1 MRVLQVNN
9 IDLHGRRFNGYDL
22 LDELRD
28 RDVVGAQVVMNK
40 LSKNPNVTAL
50 LTRHMDLAVQDAL
63 CRVEQRHSMNDL
75 LFPWGRVLAELPEF
89 VEADVVHYHLLHNQ
103 MISVLD
109 LPWLFEKKPTVWTFH
124 DAWPL
129 TGHCIQPVE
138 CERWLSG
145 CVGCPA
151 LEVPFAMREDCA
163 HMMWR
168 IKQRTFSKLDVD
180 IVVASEYMRDMVA
193 RSPLTAHF
201 QRVHVI
207 PFGIDASLFL
217 PDEERLASREALGIP
232 PDDFVIFFRSAD
244 SEYKGLRY
252 IIEALQSHAPMRSTT
267 LLAVDQLGHLK
278 SLRSRYNIV
287 ELGWVN
293 DEKLYPKLFSAA
305 DVFLMPSTVEGF
317 GLMALEA
324 MSAGR
329 PVVCFEGTA
338 VPQVTHEPECV
349 IAVPKGDA
357 VALRAAIDRLAADP
371 EEAHRRG
378 ELGRRIAA
386 EQYSHGR
393 YLDTVAALYRSV
405 RGGDVQ

>member
-28 RDVVGAQVVMNK
+28 RDVAGKQVVMHK
-40 LSKNPNVTAL
+40 LSKNPDVTAL
-50 LTRHMDLAVQDAL
+50 LARHTDLAVQDAI

-75 LFPWGRVLAELPEF
+75 LFPWGRVLPELPEF
-89 VEADVVHYHLLHNQ
+89 RDADLVHYHLLHNQ
-103 MISVLD
+103 MVSVLD
-109 LPWLFEKKPTVWTFH
+109 LPWLFEQKPTVWTFH

-138 CERWLSG
+138 CARWLTG
-145 CVGCPA
+145 CVDCPA
-151 LEVPFAMREDCA
+151 LDVPFEMREDCA
-163 HMMWR
+163 HKMWL
-168 IKQRTFSKLDVD
+168 IKQRVFSRLDVD
-180 IVVASEYMRDMVA
+180 VVVASDYLRDMVA

-201 QRVHVI
+201 SRVHVI
-207 PFGIDASLFL
+207 PFGIDTSPFL
-217 PDEERLASREALGIP
+217 PDEERAASRETLGIP
-232 PDDFVIFFRSAD
+232 QDDFVVFFRSAD

-252 IIEALQSHAPMRSTT
+252 ILEALKSHAPSRRTT
-267 LLAVDQLGHLK
+267 LLTVDQLGHLK
-278 SLRSRYNIV
+278 SLKSRYNIV

-324 MSAGR
+324 MAAGR

-338 VPQVTHEPECV
+338 VPQVTHAPECGV
-349 IAVPKGDA
+349 AVPKGDA
-357 VALRAAIDRLAADP
+357 QALRAAIDRLAADP
-371 EEAHRRG
+371 EEARRRG

-386 EQYSHGR
+386 EQYSHDG
-393 YLDTVAALYRSV
+393 YLDSLAELYRTV
-405 RGGDVQ
+405 TGGGAR